1 MAKIGQYCKNP
12 FIIFFGF
19 YFTYRWDLD
28 QTDTMPG
35 IVVSLSEALAVSGTP
50 LAESYVWAILNQSAV
65 YFNKITK
72 GRQKD
77 LCNFVH
83 VLQKKNDKDYIYCT
97 SQNARFWKKKWTICL
112 VEENKAVARDIFVV
126 TPESLCFHSDGGVE
140 ISESPSQ
147 TKDSRYLPPD
157 LQHAPIKTLQAAEKV
172 SLS

>member
-1 MAKIGQYCKNP
+1 
-12 FIIFFGF
+12 
-19 YFTYRWDLD
+19 
-28 QTDTMPG
+28 MPG

-83 VLQKKNDKDYIYCT
+83 VLQKKKMIKIIYT
-97 SQNARFWKKKWTICL
+97 VLAKMPDSEKKKWTICL